1 MFDTANRGE
10 VLPVQL
16 NTRCLRV
23 VDDNSIGFTG
33 TTISFLLIPIE
44 VTIEENGL
52 TSRRWA
58 RQKFLFSDIP
68 IEQNVYLC
76 LLSIKTQFHAWP
88 ISLVFLMSPGW
99 KPNIKW
105 TTNQQ
110 RRIPIGIWWIDKMKS
125 NHFSQLKFTRSKCQI
140 FLIAY
145 RLLFVSSSFRNSLSI
160 NQSSEKK
167 WTWIFFARWKSMTI
181 FLSGSQKKNPLVVER
196 SAQLLCH
203 GSATLAS
210 IHSDIRDRVW
220 GRGQVHQMTNG
231 QHFTNRPT
239 IRM

>member
-145 RLLFVSSSFRNSLSI
+145 RLLFVSSSFQNSLSI
-160 NQSSEKK
+160 NQSSEKNGHEYFLLDGRA
-167 WTWIFFARWKSMTI
+167 WRFFFLVRKKKILWLSSAPPSYYVTARR
-181 FLSGSQKKNPLVVER
+181 L
-196 SAQLLCH
+196 
-203 GSATLAS
+203 
-210 IHSDIRDRVW
+210 
-220 GRGQVHQMTNG
+220 
-231 QHFTNRPT
+231 
-239 IRM
+239 